1 MPTSEKPKC
10 SSSDT
15 RTGAH
20 IRNGSA
26 RPRPTAGESNVRTG
40 SSSSKRSKKA
50 ACQHS
55 TSTVSQTAE
64 GPTPQPPKNASM
76 RKVTRPTS
84 GLQGSQ
90 VAAALPKV
98 PVDAESQAS
107 LCAFKSSVH
116 HNTSRVPSGAAS
128 PSCAELLPGFV
139 AIDSW
144 DAVQAN
150 TYIVLGHGPY
160 QRRVLTC
167 GMLSVTVALFHYL
180 AYRLIGRQVD
190 HWCMAP
196 DHLSFLSAAAWKNLS
211 VPIEADGSYS
221 RCTMYDPPVP

>member
-1 MPTSEKPKC
+1 MDQRGLDRQRVNPMFAPEAVAAKEAKRQRANIP
-10 SSSDT
+10 
-15 RTGAH
+15 RAQ
-20 IRNGSA
+20 SA
-26 RPRPTAGESNVRTG
+26 RQLKGQLLNRRKMPL
-40 SSSSKRSKKA
+40 
-50 ACQHS
+50 CW
-55 TSTVSQTAE
+55 
-64 GPTPQPPKNASM
+64 
-76 RKVTRPTS
+76 KVTRPTS

-98 PVDAESQAS
+98 PVDAESLAS
-107 LCAFKSSVH
+107 LCALKSSVH

-150 TYIVLGHGPY
+150 TYVVLGHGPY

-196 DHLSFLSAAAWKNLS
+196 DLLVLS
-211 VPIEADGSYS
+211 VGS
-221 RCTMYDPPVP
+221 RLEKPFRTFRG

>member
-1 MPTSEKPKC
+1 MREL
-10 SSSDT
+10 T
-15 RTGAH
+15 R
-20 IRNGSA
+20 
-26 RPRPTAGESNVRTG
+26 
-40 SSSSKRSKKA
+40 
-50 ACQHS
+50 
-55 TSTVSQTAE
+55 
-64 GPTPQPPKNASM
+64 PKN
-76 RKVTRPTS
+76 RP
-84 GLQGSQ
+84 QGSQ
-90 VAAALPKV
+90 VAAALPKE

-107 LCAFKSSVH
+107 LCTLKSSAQQ
-116 HNTSRVPSGAAS
+116 NNASRVTSGVGS

-150 TYIVLGHGPY
+150 TYLVLGHGPY

-167 GMLSVTVALFHYL
+167 GMVSVTVALFHYL

-196 DHLSFLSAAAWKNLS
+196 DNLKFLSAAAWKNLS

-221 RCTMYDPPVP
+221 RCTMYNPPVPVPIFLAVFFPLLAIPTY